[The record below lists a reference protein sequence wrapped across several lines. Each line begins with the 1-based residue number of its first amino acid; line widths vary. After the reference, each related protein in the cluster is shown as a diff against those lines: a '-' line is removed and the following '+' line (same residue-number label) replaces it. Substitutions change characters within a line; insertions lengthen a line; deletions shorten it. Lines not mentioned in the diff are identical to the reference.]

1 METIF
6 STNGAATTG
15 YPHAGKKKK
24 KKRKE
29 KNNLNNDLTC
39 YTKINS

>member
-24 KKRKE
+24 KKEE
-29 KNNLNNDLTC
+29 KG
-39 YTKINS
+39 KK

>member
-24 KKRKE
+24 KEE
-29 KNNLNNDLTC
+29 KG
-39 YTKINS
+39 KK